1 MLLVYYGLLKTDP
14 LLESSQIGV
23 YLKLEESFKGIE
35 VINMTI
41 ETILKSYKI
50 IAVVGLSADPGR
62 ASNRVASYM
71 QSAGYRIVP
80 VRPDGDEILGEKVYH
95 SLGDIPFPVDI
106 VDVFRRS
113 ETVVPVAKEAV
124 RIGAKVFWLQEGIT
138 NEEAETLCRNA
149 GLEVVSDRCI
159 LKEHRKV
166 VGS

>member
-1 MLLVYYGLLKTDP
+1 
-14 LLESSQIGV
+14 
-23 YLKLEESFKGIE
+23 
-35 VINMTI
+35 
-41 ETILKSYKI
+41 
-50 IAVVGLSADPGR
+50 
-62 ASNRVASYM
+62 
-71 QSAGYRIVP
+71 

-124 RIGAKVFWLQEGIT
+124 QIGAKVFWLQEGIT

-149 GLEVVSDRCI
+149 GLDVVSDSCI